1 MRENVGDSMRIGIM
15 LLTGPYQRESS
26 DTIVHTVR
34 AFLRKGHIVEG
45 IFLFMDG
52 VYNMNKHVNPSGE
65 RNIVELI
72 NRLGEKVPITACTAC
87 AQFRGMKKEFSTAH
101 INLGGLGDLVRLMQK
116 CDRFL
121 VFGG

>member
-1 MRENVGDSMRIGIM
+1 MRESVGDSMRIGIM
-15 LLTGPYQRESS
+15 LLTGPYQCESS
-26 DTIVHTVR
+26 DTVVHVVE
-34 AFLRKGHIVEG
+34 AFLRKDHIVEG

-65 RNIVELI
+65 RNIVELMD
-72 NRLGEKVPITACTAC
+72 RLGEKVPITACSAC
-87 AQFRGMKKEFSTAH
+87 AQFRGMKKEFSSTN